1 MTGAL
6 AVPVDES
13 SDHLRGGRPGAAVT
27 LVEYGDYECPYSRA
41 AFRSIERVER
51 RLGDGLRFVFR
62 HLPLRNIH
70 PHAQMAAEVAEEA
83 AAQGRFWEISDALF
97 RGQPALE
104 SDDLRRY
111 AREVGLDVDEVDA
124 ALRDGRHRSRIE
136 ADVASGVRAGVQGT
150 PTLFL
155 DGALYQ
161 GSYMF
166 EELVA
171 AVTSASSSEA
181 MASRASRFSPTS

>member
-1 MTGAL
+1 MSGQL
-6 AVPVDES
+6 AVPVDPAR
-13 SDHLRGGRPGAAVT
+13 DHLRGGAPDAAVT

-51 RLGDGLRFVFR
+51 RLGERLCFVFR
-62 HLPLRNIH
+62 QFPLREIH

-83 AAQGRFWEISDALF
+83 SAQGRFWEMSDALF

-104 SDDLRRY
+104 PQDLRRY
-111 AREVGLDVDEVDA
+111 AREVGLDADQLDA
-124 ALRDGRHRSRIE
+124 ALGDGRHRARID
-136 ADVASGVRAGVQGT
+136 ADVAGGIRSGVLGT

-155 DGALYQ
+155 DGALYE

-166 EELVA
+166 DELVA
-171 AVTSASSSEA
+171 ALTSASSSEA
-181 MASRASRFSPTS
+181 IASRASRFSSTS